1 MAVKERIAGLT
12 PEAQAFLGG
21 TKGSFVS
28 GGETP
33 SRSGETFET
42 IDPFTDEP
50 IVEVA
55 QGGRE
60 DVEAAVAAARTAFDY
75 GSWADID
82 PRKRAKVLFALADL
96 LEQQVQTGAQL
107 ITLDNGKPLIFSMGE
122 LIHSA
127 QVLRYYAGLADK
139 VYGETNP
146 TAPNQFIY
154 TLREPVGVCAQIIPW
169 NFPAAMVAWKIAPA
183 LAMGNTIVMKPA
195 EETPLIALWIAAL
208 AKEAGLPDGVFNVVT
223 GDGPTTG
230 AALISTDGVDKIAF
244 TGSTEIGKLIM
255 RTAADRLAKVT
266 LELGGKSPNIV
277 FPDADFAQAVPQS
290 AFGIFFNSGQVCTAG
305 SRLLVQDSAHD
316 AFVDALTTAAGQ
328 WKVGDGLEQGTM
340 VGPLVSRAQLDRV
353 CGYLD
358 KGRAEGATAR
368 IGGERVA
375 DAKGYMVPPTIFTGV
390 TPDMTIAR
398 EEIFGP
404 VLSVLRFED
413 ADEAIR
419 LANDTAYGLA
429 AAVWTKDLGVA
440 HRVARGLKAGTVWV
454 NTYGQNDPGV
464 SFGGYKNSGFG
475 RELGLHAIESYTQ
488 VKSVWMSL

>member
-12 PEAQAFLGG
+12 PDAQAFLGS
-21 TKGSFVS
+21 TKGAFI
-28 GGETP
+28 GGDEAP
-33 SRSGETFET
+33 SASGETFET
-42 IDPFTDEP
+42 IDPYTDEP

-55 QGGRE
+55 QSGPE
-60 DVEAAVAAARTAFDY
+60 DVARAITAARSAFD
-75 GSWADID
+75 GGWGELD
-82 PRKRAKVLFALADL
+82 PRKRAKILYTLADL
-96 LEQQVQTGAQL
+96 IEANLQTGSEL
-107 ITLDNGKPLIFSMGE
+107 ITLDNGKPVLFAMGE
-122 LIHSA
+122 LVHSV
-127 QVLRYYAGLADK
+127 QVLRYYAGFADK

-146 TAPNQFIY
+146 TAPNQLIY
-154 TLREPVGVCAQIIPW
+154 TLREPLGVCAQIIPW

-183 LAMGNTIVMKPA
+183 LAFGNTIVLKPA

-208 AKEAGLPDGVFNVVT
+208 AKQAGLPDGVLNVLT

-230 AALISTDGVDKIAF
+230 AALIAADGVDKIAF

-255 RTAADRLAKVT
+255 KTAAERLTKVT

-277 FPDADFAQAVPQS
+277 FPDADFAQAAPQS

-316 AFVDALTTAAGQ
+316 EFVEALTAQAAG

-358 KGRAEGATAR
+358 RGASEGASAA
-368 IGGERVA
+368 IGGHPVS
-375 DAKGYMVPPTIFTGV
+375 DAKGYLVPPTIFTGV

-404 VLSVLRFED
+404 VLSVLRFSD
-413 ADEAIR
+413 TDEAIR
-419 LANDTAYGLA
+419 IANDTAYGLA
-429 AAVWTKDLGVA
+429 AAVWTKDLSTA
-440 HRVARGLKAGTVWV
+440 HKVARGLKAGTVWV

-464 SFGGYKNSGFG
+464 SFGGYKSSGFG
-475 RELGLHAIESYTQ
+475 RELGPHAIEAYTQ
-488 VKSVWMSL
+488 VKSVWVSL